1 MQILINGSEPFKC
14 LKDTF
19 AVAATSAGYTLNYSV
34 DRVHWT
40 AYSSATPANENLIVN
55 GVTPY
60 MWFKL
65 EGATDEEI
73 RIIL

>member
-1 MQILINGSEPFKC
+1 MQAKVNGAEPFKC

-19 AVAATSAGYTLNYSV
+19 SVGVTTNGYTLNYSV
-34 DRVHWT
+34 DKENWT
-40 AYSSATPANENLIVN
+40 AYTQATPANEVLIVN

-65 EGATDEEI
+65 AGNEDNDVEV
-73 RIIL
+73 IL